1 MEKLYSPLIDEGIF
15 YEKLSCGLEVYIMPK
30 KQFAKKFAFFGTR
43 YGGLHNRFVT
53 DDGVE
58 FTMPRGI
65 AHFLEHQ
72 IFEDDQ
78 ESTFEKFE
86 KIGANVNAYTSN
98 TSTVYHM
105 ETVDHFENALELLI
119 DFVLNARIT
128 DDSVA
133 KEREVIVQEIKMYE
147 DEPEWLMGAN
157 LLKNLYHNHPV
168 RYDIAGTE
176 ASVRSITKEQ
186 LLTCFNYFYTP
197 KNMAMFLYGDI
208 DPEHMVRK
216 IETLLPES
224 YCNKGVKPKLI
235 IPDEPIAIKG
245 GRSSYSKKVSKN
257 NMVIGFKSNPTYFEV
272 DRELKLAAMR
282 VAGDLMFGKS
292 SDTFAKLYQAG
303 IISDGFD
310 FDIQVEDG
318 YAYSIVGN
326 QSNQLEILEKEIIS
340 TIEYH
345 LENGFNPEDFNRLK
359 RKLLGRF
366 VASFNSLQ
374 SIAGNYT
381 YKKMRGFDLF
391 EQVEAF
397 NALSLSDIEQ
407 TIRAFYDMENRSV
420 SILLKAE

>member
-1 MEKLYSPLIDEGIF
+1 
-15 YEKLSCGLEVYIMPK
+15 
-30 KQFAKKFAFFGTR
+30 
-43 YGGLHNRFVT
+43 
-53 DDGVE
+53 
-58 FTMPRGI
+58 
-65 AHFLEHQ
+65 
-72 IFEDDQ
+72 
-78 ESTFEKFE
+78 
-86 KIGANVNAYTSN
+86 
-98 TSTVYHM
+98 
-105 ETVDHFENALELLI
+105 
-119 DFVLNARIT
+119 
-128 DDSVA
+128 
-133 KEREVIVQEIKMYE
+133 
-147 DEPEWLMGAN
+147 
-157 LLKNLYHNHPV
+157 
-168 RYDIAGTE
+168 
-176 ASVRSITKEQ
+176 
-186 LLTCFNYFYTP
+186 
-197 KNMAMFLYGDI
+197 
-208 DPEHMVRK
+208 MVRK
-216 IETLLPES
+216 IEALLPES